1 MKDNKIK
8 EMLNNIKI
16 NKELDDKILAK
27 TIYKKNNLL
36 LQKCII
42 AVSIIII
49 IGFTSYG
56 ITRAIINVKNIENVQ
71 YEENKLFTTI
81 IFNRKE
87 KGLGYRDK
95 YVTVLKLAN
104 KKELNYDADINK
116 IEYTGEELK
125 IAKNELEEYLNIKF
139 LTSDK
144 LINKKMIINRLRKN
158 NNKISEVILGYSD
171 SIKNSK
177 DSKIKMGMTIIT
189 KYYNNEI
196 YDDIIGQTFD
206 EDYAYKEIIQNDI
219 LNTDLYFYSMN
230 IRKSDIV
237 NNDTIIKGTLS
248 VHFIYDDILYSL
260 GAKNISV
267 NDLIDVVN
275 SLHY

>member
-8 EMLNNIKI
+8 EMLNNIKV
-16 NKELDDKILAK
+16 NKKLDDKILAK

-196 YDDIIGQTFD
+196 YDDIIGETFD

-237 NNDTIIKGTLS
+237 NNDAIIKGTLS

>member
-8 EMLNNIKI
+8 EMLNNIKV
-16 NKELDDKILAK
+16 NKELDDKILTK

>member
-1 MKDNKIK
+1 MKNKLEK
-8 EMLNNIKI
+8 VFENIHASQKNYDI
-16 NKELDDKILAK
+16 IMNK

-42 AVSIIII
+42 AFSIIII

-56 ITRAIINVKNIENVQ
+56 ITRAIINVKNTENVQ

-104 KKELNYDADINK
+104 KKALNYDANIDK

-144 LINKKMIINRLRKN
+144 LINKKMIINRLRKEN
-158 NNKISEVILGYSD
+158 AKISEMIMGY
-171 SIKNSK
+171 IEPITINS
-177 DSKIKMGMTIIT
+177 SKIKMGMTIIT
-189 KYYNNEI
+189 KYYNNKI
-196 YDDIIGQTFD
+196 YDDIIGQTTD

-230 IRKSDIV
+230 IRKSDIID
-237 NNDTIIKGTLS
+237 NDTIIKGTLS

-260 GAKNISV
+260 GGKNISV
-267 NDLIDVVN
+267 NDLINVVN

>member
-8 EMLNNIKI
+8 EMLNNIKV
-16 NKELDDKILAK
+16 NKKLDDKILAK

-237 NNDTIIKGTLS
+237 NNDAIIKGTLS